1 MNLTYD
7 PVTLTRFE
15 FEDILI
21 YAERYAIGRMTY
33 APHDVCKIINTRLP
47 DLSDNTLKVLRDDIY
62 HETEWGNLGNP
73 DIDAPVWIKT
83 YRNIE
88 NEISRRNATCD
99 RIVIRY

>member
-33 APHDVCKIINTRLP
+33 APHDVCNIINTRLS
-47 DLSDNTLKVLRDDIY
+47 DLTDNTLKVLRDDIAR
-62 HETEWGNLGNP
+62 ETERDNLGSP
-73 DIDAPVWIKT
+73 TIDAPIWRQT
-83 YRNIE
+83 YANITE
-88 NEISRRNATCD
+88 EISKRS
-99 RIVIRY
+99 IE

>member
-47 DLSDNTLKVLRDDIY
+47 DLSDNTLKVIRDDIAR
-62 HETEWGNLGNP
+62 ETERGNLGSP
-73 DIDAPVWIKT
+73 TIDAPIWIQT
-83 YRNIE
+83 YANITE
-88 NEISRRNATCD
+88 EISKRS
-99 RIVIRY
+99 IE

>member
-7 PVTLTRFE
+7 PVTLIRFD
-15 FEDILI
+15 FEEILI

-33 APHDVCKIINTRLP
+33 APHDVCNIINTRLH
-47 DLSDNTLKVLRDDIY
+47 DLTDNTLKVLRDDIARGI
-62 HETEWGNLGNP
+62 EGGNLGNP
-73 DIDAPVWIKT
+73 DIDATVWIET

-99 RIVIRY
+99 RIDIRY

>member
-33 APHDVCKIINTRLP
+33 APHDVCEIINTRLY
-47 DLSDNTLKVLRDDIY
+47 DLSDNTLKVIRDDIER
-62 HETEWGNLGNP
+62 ETERGNLGSP
-73 DIDAPVWIKT
+73 TIDAPLWIQT
-83 YRNIE
+83 HANITE
-88 NEISRRNATCD
+88 EISKRS
-99 RIVIRY
+99 IK

>member
-33 APHDVCKIINTRLP
+33 APHDVCKIINTRLH
-47 DLSDNTLKVLRDDIY
+47 DLTDNTLKVLRDDIARAI
-62 HETEWGNLGNP
+62 EGGNLGSP
-73 DIDAPVWIKT
+73 SIDAPVWRQT
-83 YRNIE
+83 YANITE
-88 NEISRRNATCD
+88 EISKRS
-99 RIVIRY
+99 IK